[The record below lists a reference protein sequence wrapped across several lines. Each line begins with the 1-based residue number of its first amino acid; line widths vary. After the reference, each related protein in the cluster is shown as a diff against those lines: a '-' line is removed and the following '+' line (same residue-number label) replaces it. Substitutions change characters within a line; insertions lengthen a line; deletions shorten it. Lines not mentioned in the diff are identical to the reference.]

1 MNATAN
7 ATSER
12 DMKVKLS
19 TLWIFFMFNTAYI
32 DITTLYYSVFINHAP
47 TVHYT
52 QLFLLGGALL
62 IEIPAVMIVLSRTLN
77 RKVNRWSNIVV
88 GAFLTAVQ
96 IATLF
101 VGKPTLAYLF
111 LSIILIATSATIVK
125 YSWKWPN

>member
-1 MNATAN
+1 MNAIENT
-7 ATSER
+7 TPER
-12 DMKVKLS
+12 DMKVRLS

-32 DITTLYYSVFINHAP
+32 DITTLYYSVFINHTP

-62 IEIPAVMIVLSRTLN
+62 IEIPAVMVVLSRTLN
-77 RKVNRWSNIVV
+77 RQANPWSNIIV

-111 LSIILIATSATIVK
+111 LSIVLIGVSVSIVG
-125 YSWKWPN
+125 YSWKWSN

>member
-1 MNATAN
+1 MNALENTS
-7 ATSER
+7 SER
-12 DMKVKLS
+12 DMKVRLS

-32 DITTLYYSVFINHAP
+32 DITTLYYSVVINHTP

-62 IEIPAVMIVLSRTLN
+62 IEIPAVMVVLSRTLPH
-77 RKVNRWSNIVV
+77 RANRWANIIV

-111 LSIILIATSATIVK
+111 LSIILIAVSAGIVR
-125 YSWKWPN
+125 YSWKWSN